1 MAALHDALKALGA
14 IDYDETPTDNLKP
27 FLLDAFNSG
36 QIIVDSIPIP
46 DSAEPS
52 STRPRSNTTPS
63 IASSA
68 SEILASHAR
77 SPPPPHDIECL
88 QKEWKQVK
96 LKPADNPLGISV
108 YSCKGRDG
116 KGTWFARR
124 SVHEGLGFTKWK
136 RGLEREFPETLKV
149 QGGPGEGNIR
159 GIGGEKRVAYNNMPG
174 TGKMEVYLLSAQ
186 FPGPTSPRDFVTM
199 LISSDQ
205 ALRGQNN
212 HEIPRHFMVISKPCQ
227 HPDAPQREGYIR
239 GNYESVEFIR
249 EIPTKKAPPK
259 RSVSASDL
267 TKGHSRDRSGSNLGR
282 EAVLRNAHQKHDQPT
297 TEGGEED
304 IERQAS
310 RSDSNLALVG
320 KHEKTAVPSEDDEW
334 EQNPVEWIMITR
346 SDPGGSVPRF
356 MIDRGTPSAIV
367 SDAGKFLDWACS
379 KTIEELDSDDEEPV
393 EKEDENTEREHHHR
407 HHRQHDHEKDLH
419 NYQTNGHLAGIDSQ
433 AEISPPGPV
442 GPAKPATQ
450 TQQQVPAASGGGIYD
465 LVAGVATSAGALIA
479 PYAPA
484 IIADRLPHANE
495 APSTK
500 ENEPLPLASEPVP
513 TQFSPPIP
521 RSRSVSDASITS
533 ESTVNSFESA
543 LSFRKISSQDSAGV
557 QKVNLQQDK
566 ELQKLEDKKRKLQE
580 KLERAKQREADKKS
594 EDGEKEKEAIRKAE
608 EKYEREVR
616 KREEKYR
623 KEMEKLEKKRIR
635 EGQKQEERKR
645 KREGKE
651 KGEDLQQVN
660 ANLRAEIEVLKRE
673 KQVLRDQV
681 GSVQRENT
689 LLVGRLGR
697 LGVPGEE
704 MLREVREEL
713 SGGLSPKG
721 RVRGSSMGSASG
733 SGSQRSGISGG
744 AKSAMGVGGKVA
756 GAGVGTGAGAGA
768 GAGVGE
774 GVGINAENERPVV
787 MPVVGRSETPTGKW
801 NGEV

>member
-14 IDYDETPTDNLKP
+14 ISYDETPTDNLKP

-36 QIIVDSIPIP
+36 QLIVDSIPIP
-46 DSAEPS
+46 DSAES
-52 STRPRSNTTPS
+52 STARPRSNTTSS

-68 SEILASHAR
+68 SEISASHAR
-77 SPPPPHDIECL
+77 SPPPPHDIESL

-108 YSCKGRDG
+108 YSCKGKDG

-159 GIGGEKRVAYNNMPG
+159 GIGGERRVAYNNIPG

-205 ALRGQNN
+205 ALKGQNN
-212 HEIPRHFMVISKPCQ
+212 HEVPRHFMVISKPCQ

-259 RSVSASDL
+259 RSASASDL

-297 TEGGEED
+297 TEEVEEG
-304 IERQAS
+304 IEKQAS

-320 KHEKTAVPSEDDEW
+320 KGEKTAVPSEDDEW

-356 MIDRGTPSAIV
+356 MIDRGTPAAIV

-379 KTIEELDSDDEEPV
+379 KTIEGLESDDEEPV
-393 EKEDENTEREHHHR
+393 EGKEEEDAEREHHH

-433 AEISPPGPV
+433 AEISPSVPV
-442 GPAKPATQ
+442 GPTKPVTQ
-450 TQQQVPAASGGGIYD
+450 TQQQAPTTSGGGIYD
-465 LVAGVATSAGALIA
+465 LMAGVATTAGALIA

-484 IIADRLPHANE
+484 IFADRLPHANE
-495 APSTK
+495 APSAQ
-500 ENEPLPLASEPVP
+500 ESEPLPLASEPVP
-513 TQFSPPIP
+513 TQFSAPIP

-543 LSFRKISSQDSAGV
+543 LSFRKISSQESAAV

-608 EKYEREVR
+608 EKHEREVK

-635 EGQKQEERKR
+635 EEQKQEERRR

-660 ANLRAEIEVLKRE
+660 TNLRAEIEVLRRE

-713 SGGLSPKG
+713 SGGSSPKG

-733 SGSQRSGISGG
+733 SQRSGVSGG
-744 AKSAMGVGGKVA
+744 AKSAMGLGGKVA
-756 GAGVGTGAGAGA
+756 GAGIGAGE
-768 GAGVGE
+768 GVGE
-774 GVGINAENERPVV
+774 GVGVSAENERPVV
-787 MPVVGRSETPTGKW
+787 MPVVGRSETPVGKW
-801 NGEV
+801 NGEL

>member
-1 MAALHDALKALGA
+1 MAALHDALKALGT
-14 IDYDETPTDNLKP
+14 ISYDETPTDNLKP

-36 QIIVDSIPIP
+36 QLIADSIPIP
-46 DSAEPS
+46 DSAES
-52 STRPRSNTTPS
+52 SSGRSRSNTASS

-68 SEILASHAR
+68 SEISASHAR
-77 SPPPPHDIECL
+77 SPPPPHDIESL

-108 YSCKGRDG
+108 YSCKGKDG

-159 GIGGEKRVAYNNMPG
+159 GIGGEKRVAYNNIPG

-205 ALRGQNN
+205 ALKGQNN
-212 HEIPRHFMVISKPCQ
+212 HEVPRHFMVISKPCQ

-239 GNYESVEFIR
+239 GYYESVEFIR
-249 EIPTKKAPPK
+249 EILTKKAPPK
-259 RSVSASDL
+259 RSASASDL

-297 TEGGEED
+297 TEEGEED

-310 RSDSNLALVG
+310 RSDSNLALAG
-320 KHEKTAVPSEDDEW
+320 KGEKTAVPSEDDEW

-356 MIDRGTPSAIV
+356 MIDRGTPAAIV

-379 KTIEELDSDDEEPV
+379 KTIEELDSDDEELA
-393 EKEDENTEREHHHR
+393 EGEEEENAESEHHHR
-407 HHRQHDHEKDLH
+407 HHRQHNHEKDLH

-433 AEISPPGPV
+433 AEISPSVAV
-442 GPAKPATQ
+442 GPTQSVTQ

-465 LVAGVATSAGALIA
+465 LVAGVATTAGALIA

-495 APSTK
+495 APSGQ
-500 ENEPLPLASEPVP
+500 ESEPLPLASEPFP
-513 TQFSPPIP
+513 AQFSAPIP
-521 RSRSVSDASITS
+521 RSRSVSDASISS

-557 QKVNLQQDK
+557 QKVNLLQDK

-580 KLERAKQREADKKS
+580 KLERARQREADKKS
-594 EDGEKEKEAIRKAE
+594 EDGEKEKEAIRRAE
-608 EKYEREVR
+608 GKHEREVR

-635 EGQKQEERKR
+635 EEQKQEERRR
-645 KREGKE
+645 KREEKE

-660 ANLRAEIEVLKRE
+660 ANLRAEIEVLRRE

-689 LLVGRLGR
+689 LLVGRLGK
-697 LGVPGEE
+697 LGIPGEE

-713 SGGLSPKG
+713 GGGLSLKG
-721 RVRGSSMGSASG
+721 RARGSSMGSASG
-733 SGSQRSGISGG
+733 SQRSGVSGG
-744 AKSAMGVGGKVA
+744 AKSAMGVGGKIA
-756 GAGVGTGAGAGA
+756 GTGSGA
-768 GAGVGE
+768 GE
-774 GVGINAENERPVV
+774 GVGISAENERPVV
-787 MPVVGRSETPTGKW
+787 MPVVGRSETPVGKW
-801 NGEV
+801 NGEL

>member
-14 IDYDETPTDNLKP
+14 INYDETPTDNLKP
-27 FLLDAFNSG
+27 FLLDAFSSG
-36 QIIVDSIPIP
+36 QTIVDSIPVP
-46 DSAEPS
+46 DTAEPS
-52 STRPRSNTTPS
+52 SGRPRSNTTPL

-77 SPPPPHDIECL
+77 SPPPPHDIESL

-159 GIGGEKRVAYNNMPG
+159 GIGGEKRVAYNNIPG

-205 ALRGQNN
+205 ALKGQND
-212 HEIPRHFMVISKPCQ
+212 HEVPRHFMVISKPCQ

-267 TKGHSRDRSGSNLGR
+267 TKGHSRDRSGSDLGR
-282 EAVLRNAHQKHDQPT
+282 EAVLRNAHQKHDQST
-297 TEGGEED
+297 TEEGEG
-304 IERQAS
+304 IEGQAS
-310 RSDSNLALVG
+310 RSDSNLALVSN
-320 KHEKTAVPSEDDEW
+320 HENTAAPNEDDEW
-334 EQNPVEWIMITR
+334 EQNPIEWIMITR

-393 EKEDENTEREHHHR
+393 EKEEENAESEHHYR
-407 HHRQHDHEKDLH
+407 HHRQHGHEKDLH

-433 AEISPPGPV
+433 AEISPSVPLGPT
-442 GPAKPATQ
+442 KPPTQ
-450 TQQQVPAASGGGIYD
+450 TQQQAPVSGGGIYD
-465 LVAGVATSAGALIA
+465 LVAGVATSAGAFIA

-484 IIADRLPHANE
+484 IIADRLPHASE
-495 APSTK
+495 ALPAQES
-500 ENEPLPLASEPVP
+500 EPFPLASEPVP
-513 TQFSPPIP
+513 TQFPAPIP

-543 LSFRKISSQDSAGV
+543 LSFRKISSQDSAAV
-557 QKVNLQQDK
+557 QKVHLQQDK

-594 EDGEKEKEAIRKAE
+594 EDGEKEKKDSKAE
-608 EKYEREVR
+608 EN
-616 KREEKYR
+616 
-623 KEMEKLEKKRIR
+623 M
-635 EGQKQEERKR
+635 
-645 KREGKE
+645 
-651 KGEDLQQVN
+651 
-660 ANLRAEIEVLKRE
+660 RE
-673 KQVLRDQV
+673 K
-681 GSVQRENT
+681 
-689 LLVGRLGR
+689 
-697 LGVPGEE
+697 
-704 MLREVREEL
+704 
-713 SGGLSPKG
+713 
-721 RVRGSSMGSASG
+721 
-733 SGSQRSGISGG
+733 
-744 AKSAMGVGGKVA
+744 
-756 GAGVGTGAGAGA
+756 
-768 GAGVGE
+768 
-774 GVGINAENERPVV
+774 
-787 MPVVGRSETPTGKW
+787 
-801 NGEV
+801 